1 MSDSWST
8 KYGGRRVKQAPPT
21 IAEALVAAACM
32 SDDHEQQIEIA
43 ASLLD
48 IDQEEVRKAAAREE
62 KRSQRTLSIIAAPR
76 RSAPARAVVVEY
88 RTPRRFA
95 MR

>member
-1 MSDSWST
+1 VSESWST

-21 IAEALVAAACM
+21 IAEALIAAACM
-32 SDDHEQQIEIA
+32 NDDPEQQIEIA
-43 ASLLD
+43 AALLD
-48 IDQEEVRKAAAREE
+48 IDQDEVRKAAAREE
-62 KRSQRTLSIIAAPR
+62 KRNQRTLSIPSTPR